1 MFVQASLRRAIAASL
16 FCAASFTLMPNTSSA
31 AALAKQPIQP
41 KQTKFE
47 LLTTFGRGSLDGQE
61 PIGVVATANGN
72 LWGTAIGGQFEG
84 IIFEMSAAGGRRNIF
99 DFTSNGP
106 TIGGPST
113 PFLGPDG
120 NIYGTTGSTFFWV
133 DTASLAFHAV
143 EFNEPSFPLE
153 ANAPTTSDGAHT
165 LYGSGSVF
173 AAQNCGEIYAY
184 DVVTHAVRVVTTFP
198 WGNGTCPEGGGPA
211 QLVYAA
217 GYLYGIES
225 EIQSPNAGAVF
236 RMRAD
241 GTQFSILRAFND
253 FDGAGPG
260 GLVVSGNRVFGFTTG
275 APSSPFPPYFPG
287 ISPNIFAVNTDGSDF
302 QLLYR
307 FPKNPHFYAP
317 PNTLL
322 MASNG
327 QLCGAAGSFGH
338 GTRGNVFCLNG
349 TGSLDILHVF
359 RLPPADLYRTA

>member
-120 NIYGTTGSTFFWV
+120 NNYGTTGSTTGQRSFGSTRRRLPFMPSNSMSRRSPLKRMRRRQATV
-133 DTASLAFHAV
+133 HIRCMEAARFLPHRIAV
-143 EFNEPSFPLE
+143 RFTR
-153 ANAPTTSDGAHT
+153 TTS
-165 LYGSGSVF
+165 
-173 AAQNCGEIYAY
+173 
-184 DVVTHAVRVVTTFP
+184 
-198 WGNGTCPEGGGPA
+198 
-211 QLVYAA
+211 
-217 GYLYGIES
+217 
-225 EIQSPNAGAVF
+225 
-236 RMRAD
+236 
-241 GTQFSILRAFND
+241 
-253 FDGAGPG
+253 
-260 GLVVSGNRVFGFTTG
+260 
-275 APSSPFPPYFPG
+275 
-287 ISPNIFAVNTDGSDF
+287 
-302 QLLYR
+302 
-307 FPKNPHFYAP
+307 
-317 PNTLL
+317 
-322 MASNG
+322 
-327 QLCGAAGSFGH
+327 
-338 GTRGNVFCLNG
+338 
-349 TGSLDILHVF
+349 
-359 RLPPADLYRTA
+359 